1 MVDYGALL
9 IVRLLFRTFI
19 VLIFRGNS
27 MLANNKYLSRG
38 ILAIVLSALSTK
50 VFADELNGANTAW
63 ILTSTALVLFMTIPG
78 LSLFYG
84 GLVRSK
90 NVLSVLMQCFAIT
103 CMASLIWFA
112 FGYSLAFGDG
122 GSMNAWIGNLDNL
135 LMGNIKEDSM
145 AGDIPESV
153 FAMFQMTF
161 AVITPALIVGAF
173 AERMRFSAMLL
184 FSALWLIVVYAPIT
198 HWVWGGGWLA
208 EMGLLDFAGGT
219 VVHITAGVAALV
231 AALVLGN
238 RKGFP
243 TQAMPPHN
251 LTMTV
256 TGAGMLWVGWFG
268 FNAGSALA
276 ANGDAGMAMLVTHI
290 SAAAGS
296 MAWMMMEWIKYG
308 KPSVLGIVTGMVAG
322 LGTITPASGFVGPGG
337 ALVIGFSAGIICY
350 YATQTIK
357 QRWKIDD
364 SLDVFPVHG
373 VGGILGTFYAGIFA
387 SDALGVF
394 SGQGYNEG
402 MNMASQVQ
410 VQIVGIAATFVYT
423 GIATFILLKL
433 VDKLLVLRID
443 EEDETSGL
451 DLTEH
456 NERGYDL

>member
-1 MVDYGALL
+1 MLSH
-9 IVRLLFRTFI
+9 IRRTH
-19 VLIFRGNS
+19 
-27 MLANNKYLSRG
+27 LAV
-38 ILAIVLSALSTK
+38 LAIMLVILPMHAL
-50 VFADELNGANTAW
+50 AGDLNAANTSW
-63 ILTSTALVLFMTIPG
+63 VLTSTALVLFMTIPG

-103 CMASLIWFA
+103 CLASIIWFA

-122 GSMNAWIGNLDNL
+122 GSMNAYIGNLDNIFL
-135 LMGNIKEDSM
+135 GKLTEDSM

-161 AVITPALIVGAF
+161 AIITPALIVGAF

-184 FSALWLIVVYAPIT
+184 FSGLWLVAVYAPIT
-198 HWVWGGGWLA
+198 HWVWGGGWLG
-208 EMGLLDFAGGT
+208 EIGLLDFAGGT
-219 VVHITAGVAALV
+219 VVHITAGVGALV

-243 TQAMPPHN
+243 RQAMPPHN

-268 FNAGSALA
+268 FNGGSALA

-296 MAWMMMEWIKYG
+296 LSWMMMEWTKHG

-322 LGTITPASGFVGPGG
+322 LGTITPASGFVGPAG
-337 ALVIGFSAGIICY
+337 ALVIGFSAGIVCY
-350 YATQTIK
+350 YATQAIK
-357 QRWKIDD
+357 QRFQIDD

-373 VGGILGTFYAGIFA
+373 VGGILGTLLAGVFA

-402 MNMASQVQ
+402 MDMVSQVS
-410 VQIVGIAATFVYT
+410 VQLIGIVATFTYT
-423 GIATFILLKL
+423 AVVTYVLLKL
-433 VDKLLVLRID
+433 VDKLLVLRVD
-443 EEDETSGL
+443 EEGEMRGL
-451 DLTEH
+451 DLVEH
-456 NERGYDL
+456 DERGYDL